1 MRFLTRPAKPSDL
14 NLVRS
19 SWLKSYRREMR
30 YMDSADYYAGQHAR
44 IERLLATSGVLVA
57 HIEDAPDVVIGWLCC
72 EPRDLPGELSIVHY
86 AWTKRDWQHQGVLTR
101 LLDTANFTGRM
112 ACTHLTRDWR
122 VAVPSYRYLPYGLG
136 GEQP

>member
-30 YMDSADYYAGQHAR
+30 YMDTEDYYVCQHGL
-44 IERLLATSGVLVA
+44 IERLLAASKVFVVHLEG
-57 HIEDAPDVVIGWLCC
+57 APDVVIGWLCAD
-72 EPRDLPGELSIVHY
+72 PVAVHY
-86 AWTKRDWQHQGVLTR
+86 AWTKRDWQHNGVLTR
-101 LLDTANFTGRM
+101 LLDAAGRTGRV

-122 VAVPSYRYLPYGLG
+122 VAVPSYRYLPHAIE
-136 GEQP
+136 GERPCRSHH